1 MTPPV
6 RHPGAAGKI
15 AKRAAVDPF
24 IVMDVM
30 RAAGDYARRA
40 AAENLPGV
48 LHLEVGQPSTPA
60 PRLAR
65 AAAAAA
71 LEAEALGYTESLGV
85 DPLRARIARHYRDR
99 YGLALSPERIAV
111 TTGSSGGFLL
121 AFLAAF
127 DPGDRVAL
135 ASPGY
140 PCYRHILS
148 VLGIEP
154 VLVEAGE
161 ETKFQPTPELL
172 EAKAGRIDGLIVAS
186 PSNPVGAMV
195 SPEALADLAQW
206 CDRRGVRLISDE
218 IYHGITYGMQAA
230 TAAAL
235 SDHAIVVNSFS
246 KYFSMTGW
254 RIGWLVLPPELV
266 RPIER
271 LAQNLY
277 ISAPAISQA
286 AGLAAFDATEELD
299 GNVRRYAA
307 NRDLLLE
314 ELPKAGFDRL
324 TVPDGAFYIYADV
337 SAFTPGGPNGDSL
350 DFSRRML
357 AETGIAATPGLDF
370 DPARG
375 AHFMR
380 FSFAGSTADM
390 AEAARRLKAWHN
402 KARR

>member
-1 MTPPV
+1 MSSPAPKV
-6 RHPGAAGKI
+6 S
-15 AKRAAVDPF
+15 KRSAVDPF

-40 AAENLPGV
+40 AAENLPDV
-48 LHLEVGQPSTPA
+48 VHLEVGQPSTPA
-60 PRLAR
+60 PRTAR

-71 LEAEALGYTESLGV
+71 LEAGPLGYTDALGNIE
-85 DPLRARIARHYRDR
+85 LRQRIARHYRGFYACD
-99 YGLALSPERIAV
+99 LDAERIAA

-121 AFLAAF
+121 SFLAAF

-148 VLGIEP
+148 LLGIEP
-154 VLVEAGE
+154 VLIETQP
-161 ETKFQPTPELL
+161 ETKFQPTPALL
-172 EAKAGRIDGLIVAS
+172 DALEKKIDGLILAS

-195 SPEALADLAQW
+195 SPPELEALAKW
-206 CDRRGVRLISDE
+206 CDAHGVRLISDE

-230 TAAAL
+230 TAAQF

-254 RIGWLVLPPELV
+254 RLGWLGLPPDLV
-266 RPIER
+266 RPVER
-271 LAQNLY
+271 LAQNLF
-277 ISAPAISQA
+277 ISPPAVSQA
-286 AGLAAFDATEELD
+286 AGIAAFDATEELD
-299 GNVRRYAA
+299 ANVQRYAA
-307 NRDLLLE
+307 NRALLLE
-314 ELPKAGFDRL
+314 ELPKAGFTKL
-324 TVPDGAFYIYADV
+324 TIHDGAFYIYADV
-337 SAFTPGGPNGDSL
+337 GAFTPGGSEGDSL
-350 DFSRRML
+350 DFSKRML

-380 FSFAGSTADM
+380 FSFAGATADM

>member
-1 MTPPV
+1 
-6 RHPGAAGKI
+6 
-15 AKRAAVDPF
+15 
-24 IVMDVM
+24 MDVM

-40 AAENLPGV
+40 AAENLPEV

-60 PRLAR
+60 PRRAR
-65 AAAAAA
+65 EAAAAA
-71 LEAEALGYTESLGV
+71 LEAGPLGYTEALGQLE
-85 DPLRARIARHYRDR
+85 LRQRIAKHYADF
-99 YGLALSPERIAV
+99 YGCALPVERIAA

-140 PCYRHILS
+140 PCYRQILS

-154 VLVEAGE
+154 VLIETQP
-161 ETKFQPTPELL
+161 ETKFQPTPALL
-172 EAKAGRIDGLIVAS
+172 DKRIADGGRIDGLILAS

-195 SPEALADLAQW
+195 TPAELEALAQW
-206 CDRRGVRLISDE
+206 CDAHGVRLISDE
-218 IYHGITYGMQAA
+218 IYHGVTYGMQAA
-230 TAAAL
+230 TAAQF
-235 SDHAIVVNSFS
+235 SDHAIVINSFS

-254 RIGWLVLPPELV
+254 RLGWLGLPPDLM
-266 RPIER
+266 RPVER
-271 LAQNLY
+271 LAQNLF
-277 ISAPAISQA
+277 ISPPAVSQA
-286 AGLAAFDATEELD
+286 AGLGAFDAIDELD
-299 GNVRRYAA
+299 ANVRRYAE
-307 NRDLLLE
+307 NRALLLE
-314 ELPKAGFDRL
+314 ELPKAGFTRL
-324 TVPDGAFYIYADV
+324 TVPDGAFYLYADV
-337 SAFTPGGPNGDSL
+337 ADFTSDSL
-350 DFSRRML
+350 DFSKRML

-380 FSFAGSTADM
+380 FSFAGATADM

>member
-1 MTPPV
+1 MK
-6 RHPGAAGKI
+6 PGAPPKI
-15 AKRAAVDPF
+15 SKRSAIDPF

-40 AAENLPGV
+40 AAENLPEV

-60 PRLAR
+60 PRRAR
-65 AAAAAA
+65 EAAAAA
-71 LEAEALGYTESLGV
+71 LEAGPLGYTEALGQLE
-85 DPLRARIARHYRDR
+85 LRQRIAKHYADF
-99 YGLALSPERIAV
+99 YGCALPVERIAA

-140 PCYRHILS
+140 PCYRQILS

-154 VLVEAGE
+154 VLIETQP
-161 ETKFQPTPELL
+161 ETKFQPTPALL
-172 EAKAGRIDGLIVAS
+172 DKRIADGGRIDGLILAS

-195 SPEALADLAQW
+195 TPAELEALAQW
-206 CDRRGVRLISDE
+206 CDAHGVRLISDE
-218 IYHGITYGMQAA
+218 IYHGVTYGMQAA
-230 TAAAL
+230 TAAQF
-235 SDHAIVVNSFS
+235 SDHAIVINSFS

-254 RIGWLVLPPELV
+254 RLGWLGLPPDLM
-266 RPIER
+266 RPVER
-271 LAQNLY
+271 LAQNLF
-277 ISAPAISQA
+277 ISPPAVSQA
-286 AGLAAFDATEELD
+286 AGLGAFDAIDELD
-299 GNVRRYAA
+299 ANVRRYAE
-307 NRDLLLE
+307 NRALLLE
-314 ELPKAGFDRL
+314 ELPKAGFTRL
-324 TVPDGAFYIYADV
+324 TVPDGAFYLYADV
-337 SAFTPGGPNGDSL
+337 ADFTSDSL
-350 DFSRRML
+350 DFSKRML

-380 FSFAGSTADM
+380 FSFAGATADM